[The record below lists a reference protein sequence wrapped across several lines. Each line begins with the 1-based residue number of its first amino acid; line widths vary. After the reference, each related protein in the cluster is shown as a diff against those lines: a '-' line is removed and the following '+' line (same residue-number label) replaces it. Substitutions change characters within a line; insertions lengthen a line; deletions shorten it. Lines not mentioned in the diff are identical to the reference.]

1 MTRILWQDN
10 FARIRFDSF
19 DSSPAE
25 KVLTF
30 HNVIVLIKS
39 VVKKNESEYCYDIF
53 LGKGSCKDKHNAEY
67 FHMNVCVL

>member
-1 MTRILWQDN
+1 MWQEFCDKIILQELDL
-10 FARIRFDSF
+10 IHLILHLL
-19 DSSPAE
+19 
-25 KVLTF
+25 KKF

-53 LGKGSCKDKHNAEY
+53 LRKGSCKDKHNAEY